1 MNTRVALYC
10 RVSTKQH
17 QTTDDQEHRLVTWA
31 EGKGHEIQGIYRDH
45 GISGAKAERPGLDA
59 LMRAVHDGLV
69 DAVVI
74 TKFSRMFRSTK
85 HLLTLVDE
93 LQALGVAFISLG
105 EQLDSRTPQGRL
117 FMTMLAAMAEFER
130 DLIRE
135 RIRNGLEN
143 ARRKGVKLG
152 RPSIP
157 ASVENRVIHLL
168 GAGVTKAEVGR
179 RTGLARGTIIRIEKE
194 WHSGPA
200 GHHKAVD

>member
-1 MNTRVALYC
+1 V
-10 RVSTKQH
+10 
-17 QTTDDQEHRLVTWA
+17 
-31 EGKGHEIQGIYRDH
+31 IQGVYRDH
-45 GISGAKAERPGLDA
+45 GISGATAQRPGLNA
-59 LMRAVHDGLV
+59 LLRAVHDGLV

-93 LQALGVAFISLG
+93 LQALDVALISLG

-135 RIRNGLEN
+135 RVKHGLEQARRNGT
-143 ARRKGVKLG
+143 KLG

-157 ASVENRVIHLL
+157 DSVENKVIQMLS
-168 GAGVTKAEVGR
+168 AGLTKAEIRR
-179 RTGLARGTIIRIEKE
+179 RTGLARGTVIRIER
-194 WHSGPA
+194 GC
-200 GHHKAVD
+200 

>member
-1 MNTRVALYC
+1 MDTIRVGLYC

-17 QTTDDQEHRLVTWA
+17 QTTDDQEHRLATWA
-31 EGKGHEIQGIYRDH
+31 KGKGHVIQGVYRDH
-45 GISGAKAERPGLDA
+45 GISGATAQRPGLNA
-59 LMRAVHDGLV
+59 LLRAVHDGLV

-93 LQALGVAFISLG
+93 LQALDVALISLG

-135 RIRNGLEN
+135 RVKHGLEQARRNGT
-143 ARRKGVKLG
+143 KLG

-157 ASVENRVIHLL
+157 ASVENKVIHLL
-168 GAGVTKAEVGR
+168 DAGVTKAEIRR
-179 RTGLARGTIIRIEKE
+179 RTGLARGTVIRIERE
-194 WHSGPA
+194 C
-200 GHHKAVD
+200 